1 MVSAGGARHDFVLS
15 GGVGRVQVW
24 SLMPP
29 LPSSQCSASRI
40 SGYENTLL
48 GYRSKLYPI
57 FRPIIKQDKSAMDAL
72 SFGHVIFEMTLVGV
86 EHCNPYY
93 MGLWVATPWALLRH
107 G

>member
-1 MVSAGGARHDFVLS
+1 
-15 GGVGRVQVW
+15 
-24 SLMPP
+24 
-29 LPSSQCSASRI
+29 
-40 SGYENTLL
+40 
-48 GYRSKLYPI
+48 
-57 FRPIIKQDKSAMDAL
+57 MDAL